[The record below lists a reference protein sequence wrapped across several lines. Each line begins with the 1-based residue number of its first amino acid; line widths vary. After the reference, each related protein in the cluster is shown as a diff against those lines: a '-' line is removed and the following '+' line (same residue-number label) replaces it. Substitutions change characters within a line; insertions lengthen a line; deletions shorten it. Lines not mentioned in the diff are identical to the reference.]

1 MMRTKRDLTHM
12 ARLLQQHGVEH
23 VMQEDNLYAL
33 DVRTIYAPPKTRVR
47 STWINVSNW
56 PSLKLMRWL
65 GY

>member
-12 ARLLQQHGVEH
+12 ARLLQRHGVEH
-23 VMQEDNLYAL
+23 AMQEDKLYAL
-33 DVRTIYAPPKTRVR
+33 DVLVGPSGAVQ

-56 PSLKLMRWL
+56 PSLKLVRWL